1 MKLKFLTLFV
11 LLNFSLVFSQ
21 NDKTVTLTV
30 SAQGQTISEAK
41 QNALRDAIEQAFG
54 TFITSNT
61 EILNDKLVKDEIVS
75 VSNGNI
81 QDYKVISE
89 VQLPNGGY
97 ATTLKATVSVS
108 KLTSFVESKGI
119 EAELKGNLFAFNIK
133 QQELNEQNEIK
144 AIYNIASVALKLLE
158 NSFYGTISPEEP
170 FLKTENVY
178 TLPYLIEVHSTKN
191 TNNAITYFNETI
203 SQLSMNEEDKTNYVK
218 LNKPIYEVVLVYTS
232 KPISGEFKFEKSRS
246 RYNCTQIIQDIKPKE
261 AYKFK
266 TLYLRNEASI
276 KLLEVFTLKA
286 LRSIFNF
293 KITSQLPLN
302 IDEIKRTDCGDTG
315 LTVALTGGT
324 VPLSSPSL
332 DNKFRSH
339 GFGGGI
345 TEDVELMRGGKDTF
359 RYDEDLNI
367 PFTYHDYLCMGS
379 SINNENFPNINKN
392 LAKYFCQR
400 RKSGIK
406 FPLLVM
412 LTHKYIEDG
421 LVYRLNGSTDL
432 TLEELSKISTLKI
445 EY

>member
-1 MKLKFLTLFV
+1 MKNQITFFLLIMA
-11 LLNFSLVFSQ
+11 FSSYSQ
-21 NDKTVTLTV
+21 SINDDKTVTLTV
-30 SAQGQTISEAK
+30 SAQGQTLSEAK

-54 TFITSNT
+54 TFISSNT
-61 EILNDKLVKDEIVS
+61 EILNDDLVKDEIVS

-81 QDYKVISE
+81 QDYEVISE
-89 VQLPNGGY
+89 VELPNGGY
-97 ATTLKATVSVS
+97 ATTLKATVSVT

-133 QQELNEQNEIK
+133 QQKLNEQNEKK
-144 AIYNIASVALKLLE
+144 AVNNIASVTLKLLE

-191 TNNAITYFNETI
+191 TNNAITYFNENI
-203 SQLSMNEEDKTNYVK
+203 SQLSMNEEDKKNYVK

-232 KPISGEFKFEKSRS
+232 KPISGEFKYKKSWS
-246 RYNCTQIIQDIKPKE
+246 NSYCPVIIPDFKPKE
-261 AYKFK
+261 AYKFI

-276 KLLEVFTLKA
+276 EILEAFTLVA

-293 KITSQLPLN
+293 KIKSQLPLN
-302 IDEIKRTDCGDTG
+302 VDEIKKIDCGNSGYTSP
-315 LTVALTGGT
+315 LTGGF
-324 VPLSSPSL
+324 VPLSSPTL
-332 DNKFRSH
+332 DRKFRSH
-339 GFGGGI
+339 SI
-345 TEDVELMRGGKDTF
+345 YAHAVELMRGGKNPF
-359 RYDEDLNI
+359 GYGEDLI
-367 PFTYHDYLCMGS
+367 IGYTEDDFLCMGS
-379 SINNENFPNINKN
+379 SFANENFPNINNN

-432 TLEELSKISTLKI
+432 TLEEFSKISTLKI

>member
-1 MKLKFLTLFV
+1 MRQLFL
-11 LLNFSLVFSQ
+11 LLALVISFSIYSQ
-21 NDKTVTLTV
+21 DNKTVTLTV
-30 SAQGQTISEAK
+30 SAQGQTTSEAK

-54 TFITSNT
+54 TFISSNT
-61 EILNDKLVKDEIVS
+61 EILNDELVKDEIVS

-81 QDYKVISE
+81 QDYQVISE
-89 VQLPNGGY
+89 IELPNGFY

-133 QQELNEQNEIK
+133 QQELNEQNEKK
-144 AIYNIASVALKLLE
+144 AVYNIASVTLKLLK

-178 TLPYLIEVHSTKN
+178 TLPFLIEVYSTKN

-232 KPISGEFKFEKSRS
+232 KPISGEFKYKNSKSS
-246 RYNCTQIIQDIKPKE
+246 YCPVIIPDFKPND
-261 AYKFK
+261 AYKFI
-266 TLYLRNEASI
+266 TLHLRNEASI
-276 KLLEVFTLKA
+276 EILEAFTLGA

-293 KITSQLPLN
+293 KIKSQLPLN
-302 IDEIKRTDCGDTG
+302 IDEIKRIDCGTFFRTG
-315 LTVALTGGT
+315 SGRVLTSPLTGGF
-324 VPLSSPSL
+324 VPLSSPTL
-332 DNKFRSH
+332 DFKFGTRGSPPSRR
-339 GFGGGI
+339 
-345 TEDVELMRGGKDTF
+345 EVVELMRGGKNNF
-359 RYDEDLNI
+359 KYGEDLRI
-367 PFTYHDYLCMGS
+367 PFTYDISYQ
-379 SINNENFPNINKN
+379 NYEDINKN
-392 LAKYFCQR
+392 LAKYFKQR
-400 RKSGIK
+400 RKFGIK

-412 LTHKYIEDG
+412 LTHKYIKDG

-432 TLEELSKISTLKI
+432 TIEELSKISTLKI

>member
-1 MKLKFLTLFV
+1 MKLKLLTLFV

-21 NDKTVTLTV
+21 DNKTVTLTV
-30 SAQGQTISEAK
+30 SAQGLTISEAK

-54 TFITSNT
+54 TFISSNT
-61 EILNDKLVKDEIVS
+61 EILNDELVKDEIVS

-81 QDYKVISE
+81 KDYEVISE
-89 VQLPNGGY
+89 VELPDGGY
-97 ATTLKATVSVS
+97 AITLKAIVSVT

-119 EAELKGNLFAFNIK
+119 VAELKGNLFAFNIK
-133 QQELNEQNEIK
+133 QQELNEQNEKK
-144 AIYNIASVALKLLE
+144 AVYNIASVTLKLLE

-170 FLKTENVY
+170 YLKTENVY

-191 TNNAITYFNETI
+191 TNNAITYFNENI
-203 SQLSMNEEDKTNYVK
+203 SQLSMNEEDKTNYLK

-232 KPISGEFKFEKSRS
+232 EPISGEFEYRKKSRS
-246 RYNCTQIIQDIKPKE
+246 YCNVRVPDFKPKK

-266 TLYLRNEASI
+266 TLYLRNEESF
-276 KLLEVFTLKA
+276 KLLESFTLEA

-293 KITSQLPLN
+293 KIISQTPLN
-302 IDEIKRTDCGDTG
+302 IDKIKKIDCGDSGYTSP
-315 LTVALTGGT
+315 LTGGF
-324 VPLSSPSL
+324 VPFSSPSL
-332 DNKFRSH
+332 DNELSSH
-339 GFGGGI
+339 NFGGI
-345 TEDVELMRGGKDTF
+345 TPAVELMRNGKNSF
-359 RYDEDLNI
+359 RYSEDLSINY
-367 PFTYHDYLCMGS
+367 TDSDVLCMGS
-379 SINNENFPNINKN
+379 SFNNENFPNINKN

-432 TLEELSKISTLKI
+432 TLEELSKILTLKI